1 MFAPP
6 AEPPS
11 GGRSPAPPR
20 SSFLPGGTQAGPA
33 PKVPVPAVL
42 ANHFLPPTEEGAP
55 GSNDSGFLLMLNG
68 GPEAPAAQAQIKP
81 AVIIPGRP
89 AGESPALPSGVA
101 RLAAPRRKAELSAA
115 VEVPRK
121 RPKVVLLVAGGGL
134 VLAAAA
140 SALLVL
146 PHLNAGPTVAQAL
159 GALSADITRD
169 HFPAYKQA
177 VETLKGAA
185 GDAEAPAL
193 RAAAAELRLLGLLAR
208 GADKA
213 TEKRAVAELEPVLE
227 AAPTGTDA
235 PPEVARARALL
246 ALARGRGA
254 DAETALGAQASTPA
268 GQLIIGLRR
277 WRERK
282 PDLAIKQLQNRRGR
296 RCFARAGAVP
306 AGPGAGRRRQAGRG
320 PGGVREDAGREPAAR
335 GRDGWPGPPAAGQA
349 R

>member
-1 MFAPP
+1 M
-6 AEPPS
+6 
-11 GGRSPAPPR
+11 
-20 SSFLPGGTQAGPA
+20 
-33 PKVPVPAVL
+33 L

-55 GSNDSGFLLMLNG
+55 GSTDSGFLLMLNG
-68 GPEAPAAQAQIKP
+68 GPEAPAAQAPIKP

-115 VEVPRK
+115 VDVPRK

-159 GALSADITRD
+159 GGLSADITRD

-193 RAAAAELRLLGLLAR
+193 RAAAAELQLLGLLAR

-213 TEKRAVAELEPVLE
+213 TEKGCRGRAGAGAGGCPHGHRR
-227 AAPTGTDA
+227 P
-235 PPEVARARALL
+235 
-246 ALARGRGA
+246 ARGGA
-254 DAETALGAQASTPA
+254 RPGVA
-268 GQLIIGLRR
+268 GPGPR
-277 WRERK
+277 
-282 PDLAIKQLQNRRGR
+282 PRRGR
-296 RCFARAGAVP
+296 RDRAGCAGEHARRSADHRSSPLARA
-306 AGPGAGRRRQAGRG
+306 QA
-320 PGGVREDAGREPAAR
+320 
-335 GRDGWPGPPAAGQA
+335 
-349 R
+349 